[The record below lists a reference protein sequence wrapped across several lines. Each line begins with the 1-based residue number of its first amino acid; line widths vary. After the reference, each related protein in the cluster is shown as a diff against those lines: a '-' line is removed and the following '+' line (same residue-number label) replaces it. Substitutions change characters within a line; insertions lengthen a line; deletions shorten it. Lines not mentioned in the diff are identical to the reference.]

1 MRLLIARDD
10 DARREFSELLEKFG
24 SQSNTGSARSSPILH
39 GGSRYL
45 ESTSSGSSSRSQ
57 SPLLLS
63 PANSHSPVIG
73 NPAQPPHAHY
83 SIESGIQSI
92 SIAKSSGLGL
102 TISGGS
108 NRPDGPMIYVQELMP
123 DGDCYKDGRLRPG
136 DQLIA
141 INKDSLVGSTHEEAR
156 KIIAKAKFRREGN
169 TEVAFIPG
177 RGRLHPGLS
186 AHNNISSPPPKA
198 VGNGLSS
205 CRLKVHVRSPENRR
219 ENHFPVP
226 SLSPD
231 ICPPELTVSAPASA
245 SNHKAASGTK
255 PKVALDPHV
264 RLKDGKLELVLQYLG
279 LDVTEEKKRQ
289 LRQSLTTDSQ
299 GTVAYGDL
307 LQALRDLMQEELDQA
322 GLDSSSMLFTQHEVA
337 SLLDTSAFHSPT
349 FDSLS
354 CNGNEELEQLQ
365 LEMMDLRQEVRRL
378 KSLLKEVENSKKSME
393 DELQRLNQ
401 KALGFL
407 FENRT
412 LHSKLQMAEVVQKQ
426 AHSAEQDYEE
436 VIHLLEAEIAELKMQ
451 LAGKTAKHV
460 SEIEED
466 ILELKRQLS
475 LADGQLRKSEVS
487 RKRLEICNR
496 KLLLFVQNVH
506 KVLSTPSHLPDGKRC
521 IVKMVQKYQS
531 PVRVYKYPFE
541 LVMAIAGVEYVFFIQ
556 KNTVNWKER
565 TLRIEAH
572 NETFANRVVVVE
584 TCSYSVHPE
593 NEEWTCFE
601 QSASL
606 DIKSFFGFES
616 TVEKIAMKQ
625 YTSNIKRGKEVIE
638 HYLKELISQGI
649 TFIPRWTPPPVCGQK
664 DEQTPAVGHDADDVL
679 LESGAH
685 GTTKEQTGSSCPP
698 AEAVSPDADKLD
710 ADYIERYLGQLTPM
724 QESCLIRLRQWL
736 QETHKGKIPKDEHI
750 LRFLR
755 ARDFNIDKA
764 REMLCQSLS
773 WRKQYQVDYILQS
786 WRPPALLDEYY
797 TGGWHYQDKD
807 GRPLYILRLG
817 QMDTKG
823 LVKALGEESLLR
835 HVSPFINENTRQK
848 FLIYSG
854 NNYQGPGGL
863 VDYVDKEVIPDFL
876 GGDCMCTVP
885 EGGLVPKS
893 LYQTDEEP
901 ENSDHIRLWTETIY
915 HSASVLKGAPHEIV
929 VEILEGE
936 SVITWDFDILKGDVV
951 FSLFHSKRAPETSH
965 KEATLPGTSA
975 AGDNMQL
982 IDKTWVLGVDYSR
995 MESPLVC
1002 REGESIQGIHVKPGI
1017 LQQRLFPAERSNNI
1031 FQPVPEQLP
1040 SF

>member
-1 MRLLIARDD
+1 MMSYLQPPGRDLERFDGLSLIYWTLMGPYGMDRTVHCFDFDDCANGLGIKVIGGIKELTGEEYGVYVKRILPGGVAYVDGRLQPGDQILEVNGDSLIGVTSERAVDILRTASATSHMRLLIARDD

-63 PANSHSPVIG
+63 PANSHSPFIG
-73 NPAQPPHAHY
+73 NPAHPPHAHY

-141 INKDSLVGSTHEEAR
+141 INKDSLVGSTYEEAR
-156 KIIAKAKFRREGN
+156 KIIAKAKFRHEGN

-186 AHNNISSPPPKA
+186 VHNSIPSPPPKA

-219 ENHFPVP
+219 ENNFPVP

-231 ICPPELTVSAPASA
+231 ICPPELTVSAPALA
-245 SNHKAASGTK
+245 SNPKAASGTK
-255 PKVALDPHV
+255 PKVALDPHI

-307 LQALRDLMQEELDQA
+307 LQALRDLMQEELDEA
-322 GLDSSSMLFTQHEVA
+322 GLDSNSMLFTQQEVA

-407 FENRT
+407 SENRT
-412 LHSKLQMAEVVQKQ
+412 LHSKLQMAEVVQRQ

-451 LAGKTAKHV
+451 LVGKKVKHV

-506 KVLSTPSHLPDGKRC
+506 KVLSTPSHLPDEKR
-521 IVKMVQKYQS
+521 VNSETEEDKTDAVS
-531 PVRVYKYPFE
+531 DTSLPSSD
-541 LVMAIAGVEYVFFIQ
+541 LVD
-556 KNTVNWKER
+556 
-565 TLRIEAH
+565 LLLSEA
-572 NETFANRVVVVE
+572 
-584 TCSYSVHPE
+584 
-593 NEEWTCFE
+593 
-601 QSASL
+601 
-606 DIKSFFGFES
+606 
-616 TVEKIAMKQ
+616 
-625 YTSNIKRGKEVIE
+625 
-638 HYLKELISQGI
+638 KELLAPILSNKDALPCDRDQCLPAEGNPNYKDHLHQK
-649 TFIPRWTPPPVCGQK
+649 TTWPPPAS
-664 DEQTPAVGHDADDVL
+664 QTKSDQP
-679 LESGAH
+679 
-685 GTTKEQTGSSCPP
+685 QPP
-698 AEAVSPDADKLD
+698 S
-710 ADYIERYLGQLTPM
+710 LTN
-724 QESCLIRLRQWL
+724 EL
-736 QETHKGKIPKDEHI
+736 PK
-750 LRFLR
+750 
-755 ARDFNIDKA
+755 
-764 REMLCQSLS
+764 
-773 WRKQYQVDYILQS
+773 
-786 WRPPALLDEYY
+786 
-797 TGGWHYQDKD
+797 
-807 GRPLYILRLG
+807 
-817 QMDTKG
+817 
-823 LVKALGEESLLR
+823 
-835 HVSPFINENTRQK
+835 
-848 FLIYSG
+848 
-854 NNYQGPGGL
+854 
-863 VDYVDKEVIPDFL
+863 
-876 GGDCMCTVP
+876 
-885 EGGLVPKS
+885 
-893 LYQTDEEP
+893 
-901 ENSDHIRLWTETIY
+901 
-915 HSASVLKGAPHEIV
+915 
-929 VEILEGE
+929 
-936 SVITWDFDILKGDVV
+936 
-951 FSLFHSKRAPETSH
+951 
-965 KEATLPGTSA
+965 
-975 AGDNMQL
+975 
-982 IDKTWVLGVDYSR
+982 
-995 MESPLVC
+995 
-1002 REGESIQGIHVKPGI
+1002 KPT
-1017 LQQRLFPAERSNNI
+1017 
-1031 FQPVPEQLP
+1031 
-1040 SF
+1040 

>member
-1 MRLLIARDD
+1 
-10 DARREFSELLEKFG
+10 S
-24 SQSNTGSARSSPILH
+24 
-39 GGSRYL
+39 
-45 ESTSSGSSSRSQ
+45 
-57 SPLLLS
+57 
-63 PANSHSPVIG
+63 
-73 NPAQPPHAHY
+73 Y

-186 AHNNISSPPPKA
+186 VHNNVSSPPPKS

-205 CRLKVHVRSPENRR
+205 CRLKVHVRSPE
-219 ENHFPVP
+219 VG
-226 SLSPD
+226 SLNLKYCFFCLGFETAKDLWSSEFCFAGTSFLYLSTLP
-231 ICPPELTVSAPASA
+231 LTFIFGFSAPASA

-307 LQALRDLMQEELDQA
+307 LQALRDLMQEELDEA

-451 LAGKTAKHV
+451 LAGKKAKH
-460 SEIEED
+460 ED

-496 KLLLFVQNVH
+496 KLLLFVQV
-506 KVLSTPSHLPDGKRC
+506 
-521 IVKMVQKYQS
+521 
-531 PVRVYKYPFE
+531 
-541 LVMAIAGVEYVFFIQ
+541 
-556 KNTVNWKER
+556 
-565 TLRIEAH
+565 
-572 NETFANRVVVVE
+572 
-584 TCSYSVHPE
+584 
-593 NEEWTCFE
+593 
-601 QSASL
+601 
-606 DIKSFFGFES
+606 
-616 TVEKIAMKQ
+616 
-625 YTSNIKRGKEVIE
+625 
-638 HYLKELISQGI
+638 
-649 TFIPRWTPPPVCGQK
+649 
-664 DEQTPAVGHDADDVL
+664 
-679 LESGAH
+679 
-685 GTTKEQTGSSCPP
+685 
-698 AEAVSPDADKLD
+698 
-710 ADYIERYLGQLTPM
+710 
-724 QESCLIRLRQWL
+724 
-736 QETHKGKIPKDEHI
+736 
-750 LRFLR
+750 
-755 ARDFNIDKA
+755 
-764 REMLCQSLS
+764 
-773 WRKQYQVDYILQS
+773 
-786 WRPPALLDEYY
+786 
-797 TGGWHYQDKD
+797 
-807 GRPLYILRLG
+807 
-817 QMDTKG
+817 
-823 LVKALGEESLLR
+823 
-835 HVSPFINENTRQK
+835 
-848 FLIYSG
+848 
-854 NNYQGPGGL
+854 
-863 VDYVDKEVIPDFL
+863 
-876 GGDCMCTVP
+876 
-885 EGGLVPKS
+885 
-893 LYQTDEEP
+893 
-901 ENSDHIRLWTETIY
+901 
-915 HSASVLKGAPHEIV
+915 
-929 VEILEGE
+929 
-936 SVITWDFDILKGDVV
+936 
-951 FSLFHSKRAPETSH
+951 
-965 KEATLPGTSA
+965 
-975 AGDNMQL
+975 
-982 IDKTWVLGVDYSR
+982 
-995 MESPLVC
+995 
-1002 REGESIQGIHVKPGI
+1002 
-1017 LQQRLFPAERSNNI
+1017 
-1031 FQPVPEQLP
+1031 
-1040 SF
+1040 